1 MTADSKR
8 FEVEVEALEPH
19 LDSKFCDVEVLAKE
33 SKSRV
38 LVFAYKSMLCRWRFL
53 QFQVEIF

>member
-33 SKSRV
+33 SKSR
-38 LVFAYKSMLCRWRFL
+38 YWFL
-53 QFQVEIF
+53 LTS